1 MPKHVIKAVSD
12 RFYVLINYIYY
23 SVGVQHFYIFP
34 LHFLMYKQTGLI

>member
-1 MPKHVIKAVSD
+1 MLKHVIKTASG
-12 RFYVLINYIYY
+12 RFYALINYIYN

>member
-1 MPKHVIKAVSD
+1 MPKHVINAVSD